1 MKITFEM
8 QPQNYDGLL
17 TKVSK
22 DSFTYAILKNGIV
35 GNQSNDGS
43 ERRVI
48 HILCKPFEA
57 KILPGV
63 AKDVWPDGAME
74 IKKCIH

>member
-17 TKVSK
+17 SKVFE

-35 GNQSNDGS
+35 ENQSNDGS

-48 HILCKPFEA
+48 HILCEPFEA
-57 KILPGV
+57 KILLGV
-63 AKDVWPDGAME
+63 AKELWPDAALE
-74 IKKCIH
+74 IKNCIN